1 MDEAE
6 RCAYVAYVYY
16 GKLLVNGDPNVM
28 KHEEIR
34 ATNRRL
40 EIVCQPLM
48 PALALLRDG
57 PHVDDVS
64 VFGQALHVRLR
75 DVPEVPHGPE
85 QFGFLAAAAGR
96 AEVME
101 VLRRR
106 LIDGGIEVVGI
117 RSVPPSLEDI
127 FVSFTRQM
135 DKKQF
140 L

>member
-1 MDEAE
+1 
-6 RCAYVAYVYY
+6 
-16 GKLLVNGDPNVM
+16 
-28 KHEEIR
+28 
-34 ATNRRL
+34 
-40 EIVCQPLM
+40 M

-75 DVPEVPHGPE
+75 DVPDVPVGPE
-85 QFGFLAAAAGR
+85 RFSFIASAAAR

-106 LIDGGIEVVGI
+106 LIDGGIDVVGI

-127 FVSFTRQM
+127 FVSFTRAM
-135 DKKQF
+135 DKGF
-140 L
+140 G